1 MKKLTKKDRELV
13 LQEENKA
20 RLLELQKAKKD
31 LWKMRT
37 KEKKL
42 QQEVKPSRVQ
52 QLGLKAEKIANLLQ
66 KERERVQQEKEL
78 KEREQQKRE
87 QQRKERVHR

>member
-1 MKKLTKKDRELV
+1 MKKLTRKDRELV
-13 LQEENKA
+13 IQEENKA

-42 QQEVKPSRVQ
+42 QQEVKP
-52 QLGLKAEKIANLLQ
+52 
-66 KERERVQQEKEL
+66 
-78 KEREQQKRE
+78 
-87 QQRKERVHR
+87 